1 MSLELAI
8 TCASGQCSG
17 VRSMALPVQG
27 GLKWLD
33 VKFAAT
39 ITTSPS
45 R

>member
-8 TCASGQCSG
+8 TSPPRQCSG
-17 VRSMALPVQG
+17 VRSMVLLVQG